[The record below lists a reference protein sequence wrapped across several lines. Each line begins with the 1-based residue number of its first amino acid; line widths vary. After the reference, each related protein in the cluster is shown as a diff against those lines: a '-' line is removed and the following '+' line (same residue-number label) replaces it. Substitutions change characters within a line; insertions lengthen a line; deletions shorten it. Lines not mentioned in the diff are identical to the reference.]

1 MYQMWGNPQN
11 IDTIRSLYAKRIPFP
26 FNFYYPSKYIMKTNQ
41 VCETVASFSL
51 EDPIEN
57 HETTDVTYIHIN
69 VILKYINLCFIF
81 VDEC

>member
-57 HETTDVTYIHIN
+57 HETTDVMS
-69 VILKYINLCFIF
+69 INLI
-81 VDEC
+81 EIKNKS